1 MRSAGP
7 ARSARSRPDQRR
19 VVTLLIGAA
28 LLLPLL
34 ATAPAQA
41 TPRRPDPLAD
51 AAGEATAL
59 RLQVDA
65 LRLQAARA
73 IEAYDGASAAHG
85 LSVTRHLSAQRELDA
100 ARQNAGAAG
109 RAADRR
115 VRALYVAGGAP
126 ALYALAL
133 QGGDLTD
140 LDARLRAVHSILGTD
155 RVQSRLADRAVTAR
169 TAAESA
175 LAAATARQS
184 ILQRAVAHRGE
195 AVRALLGRTDVL
207 LAAADARVVQLA
219 EEQRRAAEAAA
230 AAAARVILAQATGQD
245 LGSGTPLG
253 PVAAPTEAA
262 GIAIARA
269 ATHLGKP
276 YLWGGNGPDRFD
288 CSGLTVD
295 AYRAAGI
302 ALPRTAAQ
310 QWFAGPPV
318 ALADLAPGDLL
329 YWADDLAD
337 AQTIHHVA
345 ISLGGSRML
354 AAPHTGAFVRIQ
366 PVYFQGY
373 LGATRPSAR

>member
-1 MRSAGP
+1 MMARGP
-7 ARSARSRPDQRR
+7 R
-19 VVTLLIGAA
+19 VVA
-28 LLLPLL
+28 LLLGTALVLL
-34 ATAPAQA
+34 GGGPALAAP
-41 TPRRPDPLAD
+41 RLPDPLAD
-51 AAGEATAL
+51 ATGQATAL

-65 LRLQAARA
+65 LRIQAAQA
-73 IEAYDGASAAHG
+73 IEAYDGAAAAHG
-85 LSVTRHLSAQRELDA
+85 QSVTRHLSAQRELDA
-100 ARQNAGAAG
+100 ARQHAQAAD

-115 VRALYVAGGAP
+115 VRALYIAGGAP
-126 ALYALAL
+126 ALYATAL

-140 LDARLRAVHSILGTD
+140 LASRLRAVRSIIGTD
-155 RVQSRLADRAVTAR
+155 RVQSQVADRALTAR

-175 LAAATARQS
+175 LAAAATRQTV
-184 ILQRAVAHRGE
+184 LQGAVARRTE
-195 AVRALLGRTDVL
+195 AVRALLGQTDAL

-219 EEQRRAAEAAA
+219 EEQRRAAEAAEA
-230 AAAARVILAQATGQD
+230 AAAEVRLAQATGRS
-245 LGSGTPLG
+245 LEATAGLG

-269 ATHLGKP
+269 ALHLGKP

-345 ISLGGSRML
+345 IFLGGSRML

-366 PVYFQGY
+366 PVYFKGY
-373 LGATRPSAR
+373 LGATRPSARSAG